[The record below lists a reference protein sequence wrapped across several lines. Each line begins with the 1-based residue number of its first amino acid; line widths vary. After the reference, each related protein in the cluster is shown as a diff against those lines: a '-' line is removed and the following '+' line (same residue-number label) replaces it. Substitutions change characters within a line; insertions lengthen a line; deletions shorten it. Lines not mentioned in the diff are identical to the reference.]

1 MERAKGKV
9 TKEKER
15 TKENPTEKAK
25 EMWQIPMQA
34 NSAAV
39 VGSIQA
45 AYPHGASDFRKDAG
59 IKCGI

>member
-34 NSAAV
+34 NIAENCWRKI
-39 VGSIQA
+39 GSIESQKNEIA
-45 AYPHGASDFRKDAG
+45 TSA
-59 IKCGI
+59 

>member
-34 NSAAV
+34 NNAAV
-39 VGSIQA
+39 VGSMVT
-45 AYPHGASDFRKDAG
+45 
-59 IKCGI
+59 